1 MIKLSINDRYFFD
14 EHSKPIIPTIEELVE
29 YYQLT
34 NRIYAVKEPFPYE
47 GYAVKGCEG
56 SYRTRE
62 EAETAAEKIILSIAK
77 NYKKEAK
84 ICSAK

>member
-14 EHSKPIIPTIEELVE
+14 EHSKPIIPTIQELVE

-34 NRIYAVKEPFPYE
+34 NRIYAVKEPFPYD
-47 GYAVKGCEG
+47 GYTVKGCKG
-56 SYRTRE
+56 SYKTRK
-62 EAETAAEKIILSIAK
+62 EAETVAEKIILNIAK
-77 NYKKEAK
+77 NYKKGAK

>member
-47 GYAVKGCEG
+47 GYAVKGCGG
-56 SYRTRE
+56 SYRTKE
-62 EAETAAEKIILSIAK
+62 EAETAVEKIILSIAK
-77 NYKKEAK
+77 NYKKGAK

>member
-1 MIKLSINDRYFFD
+1 MIRLSINDKYFFD
-14 EHSKPIIPTIEELVE
+14 EYNKSVIPSIKELVE

-34 NRIYAVKEPFPYE
+34 NRFYAVKEPFPYE
-47 GYAVKGCEG
+47 GYAVKGCGG

-62 EAETAAEKIILSIAK
+62 EAETAAEKIILSVAE
-77 NYKKEAK
+77 NYKKGAK